1 MKQNYYPI
9 KDLDMF
15 CKMNS
20 GQLLQVKEQYDS
32 LLAVKDKP
40 HVLDDYTVERVI
52 ICYTEQKE
60 LLKPERK
67 QFEKW
72 EKEENLNITQK
83 EKINE
88 AYKIIDEKE
97 KIIDNILLLAKELEK
112 GTIDKI
118 MSKSD
123 LELGLEFLMKGFKL

>member
-1 MKQNYYPI
+1 MKQNYYPVSN
-9 KDLDMF
+9 LDVF

-20 GQLLQVKEQYDS
+20 DQLLQVKEQYDS

-40 HVLDDYTVERVI
+40 YVLDDYTVKRVI
-52 ICYTEQKE
+52 KCYIEQKE

-83 EKINE
+83 DKINE
-88 AYKIIDEKE
+88 AYNIIYEKE
-97 KIIDNILLLAKELEK
+97 KIIDKILLLAKELET

-118 MSKSD
+118 MNKSD
-123 LELGLEFLMKGFKL
+123 IELGLEFLMKGFKF